1 MNCLTATTAALI
13 GLTAVSAHAETVTM
27 QNIGIGAGSSVR
39 FSLGEIERDV
49 FAGELIHQVSGAT
62 GDFAFLNGTITTFCP
77 DITEH
82 VAESA
87 EEFEIVDVAAIPL
100 ADGLPAMGAV
110 RADALRTLYATN
122 MAALTA
128 ESMSASFATAF
139 QVTIWE
145 IVNDFDGSVS
155 SIDTNAGD
163 LRITLPNGFELT
175 GAIQAQVDSFK
186 IGLAANLG
194 TTSFDGLIG
203 FANEGA
209 QDQLYVPAPGAL
221 ALLGLGSLT
230 ATRRRRA

>member
-1 MNCLTATTAALI
+1 
-13 GLTAVSAHAETVTM
+13 
-27 QNIGIGAGSSVR
+27 
-39 FSLGEIERDV
+39 
-49 FAGELIHQVSGAT
+49 
-62 GDFAFLNGTITTFCP
+62 
-77 DITEH
+77 
-82 VAESA
+82 
-87 EEFEIVDVAAIPL
+87 
-100 ADGLPAMGAV
+100 
-110 RADALRTLYATN
+110 
-122 MAALTA
+122 
-128 ESMSASFATAF
+128 MSASFATAF

-194 TTSFDGLIG
+194 TTNFDGLIG
-203 FANEGA
+203 FANDGA